1 MLVKELECVCVCVCL
16 FSHSHM
22 VSLCD
27 SEVTLA
33 VRSGAC
39 HREKGGGKMMFNAC
53 LTRPDGKRTHED

>member
-1 MLVKELECVCVCVCL
+1 MCVCVCL